1 MNLYKQIWDELSVI
15 DVSAHIEKKGNLSY
29 LSWAWA
35 YGTLMKYYPHNSYSF
50 SHETFPDGTM
60 MVECMLTIQD
70 GDEMAMRSMWLPVLD
85 FKNKPIANPNAF
97 QINSTRMRCLVKCIS
112 MFGLGHY
119 IYAGEDLPT
128 GKEVE
133 VAQPK
138 KRINKEM
145 KQQYVTA
152 FLEALENEDA
162 IGLKE
167 LGDELREDED
177 MMSAVWSEFSSKQKA
192 EIKAIL
198 DQLRK
203 NTL

>member
-35 YGTLMKYYPHNSYSF
+35 YGTLMKYYPHNTYSF
-50 SHETFPDGTM
+50 AHETFPDDTM

-70 GDEMAMRSMWLPVLD
+70 GEEMAMRSMWLPVLD

-138 KRINKEM
+138 KRIDKEKM
-145 KQQYVTA
+145 QAYMA
-152 FLEALENEDA
+152 AMLDALENED
-162 IGLKE
+162 GLA
-167 LGDELREDED
+167 LRQMGDELREEEEL
-177 MMSAVWSEFSSKQKA
+177 MSAVWNNFNSKQKA
-192 EIKAIL
+192 AMKAL
-198 DQLRK
+198 LNEVKD
-203 NTL
+203 

>member
-60 MVECMLTIQD
+60 MVECMLTIQY
-70 GDEMAMRSMWLPVLD
+70 GEEMAMRSMWLPVLD

-138 KRINKEM
+138 KRIDKEKM
-145 KQQYVTA
+145 QAYMA
-152 FLEALENEDA
+152 AMLDALENED
-162 IGLKE
+162 GLA
-167 LGDELREDED
+167 LRQMGDELREEEEL
-177 MMSAVWSEFSSKQKA
+177 MSAVWNNFNSKQKA
-192 EIKAIL
+192 AMKAL
-198 DQLRK
+198 LNEVKD
-203 NTL
+203 